1 MTIKRTGKALALSVF
16 LHLIAFAILL
26 NEFGF
31 SREPRIN
38 KKIDHSSQKSAER
51 ITYATLAPEL
61 AVKNDTSITQANTS
75 QKTLNSE
82 QQTQTQTQTQTQ
94 QTVPPSETY
103 TPTIPSEYPPAR
115 LKASKYYSNEEGLEP
130 AQPLGDWVLET
141 NAMLPGRVYQ
151 IFIQIWILETGEF
164 EKFELIESSLTD
176 EIARLAT
183 LNILQT
189 QMAPATQ
196 DGKPV
201 ASTRKLAILIDKDE

>member
-38 KKIDHSSQKSAER
+38 KKIDHSSQKSTER

-82 QQTQTQTQTQTQ
+82 QQTQTQTQ

-183 LNILQT
+183 FNILQT

-201 ASTRKLAILIDKDE
+201 ASTRKLAILIDKDEQ